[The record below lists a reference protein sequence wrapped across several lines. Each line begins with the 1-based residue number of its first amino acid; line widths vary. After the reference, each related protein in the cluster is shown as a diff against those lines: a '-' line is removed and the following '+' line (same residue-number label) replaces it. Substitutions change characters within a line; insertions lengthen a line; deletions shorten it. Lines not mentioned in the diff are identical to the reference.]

1 MRDKILVKFHQYY
14 GRMGSL
20 DGLFV
25 TTKAKLERLYGKE
38 VYFGEVLGKHS
49 DICSEMDASL
59 FRVLDLSPDVVEKL
73 ETECGSTISGMNPFD
88 YYEESDEED
97 DEEEDE

>member
-1 MRDKILVKFHQYY
+1 MSDKILVKFHQYY

-25 TTKAKLERLYGKE
+25 TTQAELESLYGKE

-49 DICSEMDASL
+49 NICTEMDAAL
-59 FRVLDLSPDVVEKL
+59 FRVLDLSTDIVEKI
-73 ETECGSTISGMNPFD
+73 EAECGSTISGLNPFD
-88 YYEESDEED
+88 YYEEDEED
-97 DEEEDE
+97 EDEDE